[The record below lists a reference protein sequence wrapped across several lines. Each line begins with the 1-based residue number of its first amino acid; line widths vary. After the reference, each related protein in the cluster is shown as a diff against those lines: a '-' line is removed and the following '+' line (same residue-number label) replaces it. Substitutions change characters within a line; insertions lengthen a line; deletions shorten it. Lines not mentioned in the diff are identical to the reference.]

1 MKNGRNL
8 RQLILFSLAAGCTLG
23 GLGGGD
29 TWYSF
34 GIGGKVSLTDNTVF
48 YGDVEKSFG
57 GDVTTKWQFNVG
69 LRFLW

>member
-1 MKNGRNL
+1 M
-8 RQLILFSLAAGCTLG
+8 TLWG
-23 GLGGGD
+23 TDASYYQHCDGGD